1 MKYNIPVIGKLLV
14 CAAVMFS
21 FTACND
27 DAIDDT
33 ALIEFGIS
41 ANTFTVSANAGH
53 VDLQLL
59 SNRNCRLDFI
69 EDTPWAEI
77 SVRDVNGDAKFYID
91 YDDNP
96 SFPRIAKV
104 IVSAQGTALAD
115 TIVLR
120 QRGMMTPR

>member
-1 MKYNIPVIGKLLV
+1 MNS
-14 CAAVMFS
+14 AS
-21 FTACND
+21 
-27 DAIDDT
+27 
-33 ALIEFGIS
+33 S

-120 QRGMMTPR
+120 QRE

>member
-104 IVSAQGTALAD
+104 IV
-115 TIVLR
+115 
-120 QRGMMTPR
+120 

>member
-41 ANTFTVSANAGH
+41 ANTFTVSATAGH
-53 VDLQLL
+53 VDLQ
-59 SNRNCRLDFI
+59 
-69 EDTPWAEI
+69 
-77 SVRDVNGDAKFYID
+77 
-91 YDDNP
+91 
-96 SFPRIAKV
+96 
-104 IVSAQGTALAD
+104 
-115 TIVLR
+115 
-120 QRGMMTPR
+120 